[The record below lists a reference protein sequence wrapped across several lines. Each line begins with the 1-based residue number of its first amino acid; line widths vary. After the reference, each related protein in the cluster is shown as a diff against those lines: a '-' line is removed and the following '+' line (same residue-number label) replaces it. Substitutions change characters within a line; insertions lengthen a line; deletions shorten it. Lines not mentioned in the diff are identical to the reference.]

1 MVQSGQP
8 SIYDMK
14 ANRTEISCN
23 GTHRIKQ
30 AEILITTYRRR
41 YSLRKLMSFV
51 SQVDVRHVD
60 IVIVKKEK
68 ENLYLV
74 LVDNK

>member
-1 MVQSGQP
+1 
-8 SIYDMK
+8 
-14 ANRTEISCN
+14 
-23 GTHRIKQ
+23 
-30 AEILITTYRRR
+30 
-41 YSLRKLMSFV
+41 MSFV